1 MSVGGAPKGNKNA
14 AKGKRWLES
23 LDKALKQYTDKT
35 KKIEAG
41 QALDRIARMVVKEAL
56 GGAYWAIEEIGNR
69 LDGKPSQSI
78 DFTGEITHVRDLS
91 DAQLLERLERARDA
105 AGADESPPG
114 AADTSGI
121 H

>member
-1 MSVGGAPKGNKNA
+1 MAGAPAGNKNA
-14 AKGKRWLES
+14 QKGKRWLEA
-23 LDKALKQYTDKT
+23 LDKALKQYTDKS

-56 GGAYWAIEEIGNR
+56 DGAYWAIEEVGNR

-78 DFTGEITHVRDLS
+78 DFTGEITHVRELS

-105 AGADESPPG
+105 AGTAEPPPS
-114 AADTSGI
+114 APDTSGI

>member
-1 MSVGGAPKGNKNA
+1 MAGAPVGNKNA
-14 AKGKRWLES
+14 QKGKRWLEA
-23 LDKALKQYTDKT
+23 LDKALKQYTDKS

-41 QALDRIARMVVKEAL
+41 QALDRIAKMVVKEAL
-56 GGAYWAIEEIGNR
+56 DGAFWAIEEIGNR

-78 DFTGEITHVRDLS
+78 DFTGEITHVRELS

-105 AGADESPPG
+105 GGAVESPQSPPD
-114 AADTSGI
+114 ASGV